1 MKFLTIFA
9 PILLGIISFLTSIK
23 VTTNTNIYM
32 RKIIPLLLFLLCAS
46 LATAKGQKLPLAGS
60 PADSL
65 YVFHFVAGDDMFY
78 IPWKGNEQE
87 LAKLTEMIK
96 TLHADI
102 LNGRIPVEVDGWCTS
117 QPDRKANL
125 HTAALRSNRVKSELI
140 LRAALTEQCFVTHN
154 HAEAYGRQKE
164 ANGNRKEVVTVALR
178 IPAKATAVAI
188 KAKKAE
194 DSQTAQSATQ
204 TGETTTPPA
213 AVQETKQPVSE
224 TQPAVSTVTVAA
236 SPNTYR
242 FAVRTNLLYDAFLLP
257 TLGVE
262 WRVNDRFGIKLD
274 GSLSWWGNEHGK
286 TQKMWLLNPE
296 VRRYMGGTKR
306 FYLGVSGN
314 YGEYN
319 IYRYMI
325 AGIRSKD
332 TGYQGKCWNA
342 GITAGYQLFLS
353 RSISL
358 DFNIGLGYT
367 RFDYDSFG
375 MTDGVRVNKERN
387 QSKNFW
393 GPTQVG
399 INLIWTIGGTRQNK

>member
-1 MKFLTIFA
+1 
-9 PILLGIISFLTSIK
+9 
-23 VTTNTNIYM
+23 M

-46 LATAKGQKLPLAGS
+46 LATAKEQKLPLADS

-87 LAKLTEMIK
+87 LVKLTEMVK

-102 LNGRIPVEVDGWCTS
+102 LNGRIPVVVDGWCTS

-125 HTAALRSNRVKSELI
+125 RTAALRSNRVKSELI

-154 HAEAYGRQKE
+154 HAEAYGNQ
-164 ANGNRKEVVTVALR
+164 KEVVTVALR
-178 IPAKATAVAI
+178 IPAKATTAA
-188 KAKKAE
+188 AKAE
-194 DSQTAQSATQ
+194 KAEEPQAAP
-204 TGETTTPPA
+204 TGETAATPPVA
-213 AVQETKQPVSE
+213 AQETKQPASE
-224 TQPAVSTVTVAA
+224 TQPAVSTVTVAP

-286 TQKMWLLNPE
+286 VQKVWLLNPE

-342 GITAGYQLFLS
+342 GITAGYRLILPRNLS
-353 RSISL
+353 F
-358 DFNIGLGYT
+358 DFNLGLGYT

-399 INLIWTIGGTRQNK
+399 INLIWTIGGTTQNK

>member
-1 MKFLTIFA
+1 
-9 PILLGIISFLTSIK
+9 
-23 VTTNTNIYM
+23 M
-32 RKIIPLLLFLLCAS
+32 RKIIPSLLFLLCAS
-46 LATAKGQKLPLAGS
+46 LATAKEQKLPLADS

-87 LAKLTEMIK
+87 LVKLTEMVK

-164 ANGNRKEVVTVALR
+164 ANGKRKEVVTVTLR
-178 IPAKATAVAI
+178 IPAKATAVAT
-188 KAKKAE
+188 KAEKAE
-194 DSQTAQSATQ
+194 DSQTAQTAAPTE
-204 TGETTTPPA
+204 ETATTPPA

-236 SPNTYR
+236 SPDTYR

-286 TQKMWLLNPE
+286 IQKMWLLNPE
-296 VRRYMGGTKR
+296 VRWYLLKNKH
-306 FYLGVSGN
+306 FYTGVSGN
-314 YGEYN
+314 FGRYN
-319 IYRYMI
+319 IYNHAI
-325 AGIRSKD
+325 GNILSKD
-332 TGYQGKCWNA
+332 NGYQGRMWST
-342 GITAGYQLFLS
+342 GITVGYQLCLS
-353 RSISL
+353 RHFAI
-358 DFNIGLGYT
+358 DFNLGLGYT
-367 RFDYDSFG
+367 RFDYDTFG
-375 MTDGVRVNKERN
+375 ITDGIRVYKERDCT
-387 QSKNFW
+387 KKFW

-399 INLIWTIGGTRQNK
+399 LHFVWMIGKNK